1 MLPLQSDLFGKP
13 KSHLRDFEFLTLVT
27 DYRACR
33 QLGSAGNALPP
44 SLLVAFLFYFLT
56 SKSRIAYHSF
66 LPDTYYLAFPHD
78 RLQAKLQVY
87 AVLIFELFQSAVVA
101 HDVVVTLVVG
111 GLGDFSAASELSSDL
126 YFSLDS
132 LHTHWFSIPLAGGI
146 SECNLLSYKGLL
158 INKMI

>member
-1 MLPLQSDLFGKP
+1 MVTQITPPRFRISDPCYRLLRLPSIGVCWECSAS
-13 KSHLRDFEFLTLVT
+13 KSV
-27 DYRACR
+27 
-33 QLGSAGNALPP
+33 GSILSSG
-44 SLLVAFLFYFLT
+44 

-66 LPDTYYLAFPHD
+66 RPDTYYLAFPHD

-101 HDVVVTLVVG
+101 HDVVVALAVG
-111 GLGDFSAASELSSDL
+111 GLGNFSAASELASDL

-146 SECNLLSYKGLL
+146 SECDLLSYEASLL
-158 INKMI
+158 IK